1 MGFLARERFCD
12 MDAQPNSVGRLAHL
26 TDDEILDR
34 FDRILKS
41 VFHYSEQW
49 SFRSRCSRLPSKESI
64 DIYGTEE
71 DDPSG
76 DEEFKRVFDRFEEKS
91 KAITEDVNLG
101 TPEEPKITKVSASLS
116 SQEKQESTEFLKRN
130 VQIFAWS
137 YEDMLGL
144 DPALVEHRLH
154 S

>member
-1 MGFLARERFCD
+1 MEPASVVRRAEFISALQER
-12 MDAQPNSVGRLAHL
+12 
-26 TDDEILDR
+26 
-34 FDRILKS
+34 
-41 VFHYSEQW
+41 
-49 SFRSRCSRLPSKESI
+49 
-64 DIYGTEE
+64 
-71 DDPSG
+71 
-76 DEEFKRVFDRFEEKS
+76 EEFNRVFDRFEEKS

-116 SQEKQESTEFLKRN
+116 SQEKQEYTEFLKRN